1 LLPFEVANTCLEK
14 MRRHPDQWDALL
26 AAFGMLDR
34 IGVAIVLVDQG
45 EALGLAGRSGLT
57 AHDASYL
64 WLARSTKS
72 ELVTLDRRLAA
83 AGRTPL

>member
-1 LLPFEVANTCLEK
+1 
-14 MRRHPDQWDALL
+14 MRRHPDQRDALL

-34 IGVAIVLVDQG
+34 IVVAIVLVDP
-45 EALGLAGRSGLT
+45 ALPN
-57 AHDASYL
+57 DPASPPMTPAI
-64 WLARSTKS
+64 WLARSTRS